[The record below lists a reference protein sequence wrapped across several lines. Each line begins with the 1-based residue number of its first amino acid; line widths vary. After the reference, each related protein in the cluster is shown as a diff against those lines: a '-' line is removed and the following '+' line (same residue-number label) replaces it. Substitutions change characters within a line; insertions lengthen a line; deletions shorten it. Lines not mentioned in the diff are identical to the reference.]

1 MRGRGGLDQRR
12 LHGQVLALRIDQ
24 LQIAVAP
31 ARIGVFLF
39 LQRLGGTRPDVVAE
53 CARLVDRACE
63 LAVQLVERGF
73 GAHLGRAPLRVHAL
87 TVGLRLGDIG
97 FGAPAAE
104 QRQ

>member
-31 ARIGVFLF
+31 ARIGVFRF

-53 CARLVDRACE
+53 CARLVDCACE

-73 GAHLGRAPLRVHAL
+73 GAYLGRAPLRVHARAVRL
-87 TVGLRLGDIG
+87 CLGDVTLRT
-97 FGAPAAE
+97 PTAE